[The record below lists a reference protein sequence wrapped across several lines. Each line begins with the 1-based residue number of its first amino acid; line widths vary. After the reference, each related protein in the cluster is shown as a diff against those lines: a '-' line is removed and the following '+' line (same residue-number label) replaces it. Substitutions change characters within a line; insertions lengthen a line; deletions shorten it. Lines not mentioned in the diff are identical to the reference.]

1 MNQQHSSLERAT
13 CDSLSGLD
21 EALVFLDR
29 EYLRVLRGFARLS
42 LLLSVLASVVAPC
55 SAQEPKLAGLLMTEL
70 KRDTPVDFEKEILPA
85 LKNNCL
91 ACHNTTKA
99 KGGLNL
105 ETPQLMLKGGD
116 SGPAVAPGKSAES
129 LVFKAAA
136 HLDPEL
142 IMPPRDNKA
151 NASDLSPE
159 QLALLKLWID
169 QGAKGEVHAAAPVNW
184 LDKPPSLDPIFAVA
198 LTKDGQF
205 AACGRGNR
213 IDVYH
218 VPSSR
223 LVARLSDEKLATAG
237 LTNAAHRDLVNSLA
251 FNPEST
257 LLASSAYREVKLWR
271 RPRDVRKF
279 SFEIAGNARGF
290 AASPDRKWLAVATD
304 AHSIDLR
311 ELPSGRLAR
320 TLTGHSNEV
329 TSLKFAPDNA
339 RLCSGSSD
347 KTLRVWSLS
356 DGTLVNAVEAPSEV
370 NAVCW
375 LADGSQIASADADGV
390 VRLWSSSG
398 RRESAQTSLPKD
410 QSRLTSAAMM
420 ELMKE
425 LKGHTNAVTALEAL
439 PDGQHILSGGADGT
453 LRQWKLEDGSVVRE
467 LQHDSAVTAVAVR
480 PDGRRFASA
489 GTNGVAKLWN
499 AEDGKFVAELKGD
512 RYAYELTA
520 ETERTLTVA
529 KSTTEFHEKALEA
542 ANAESAKQS
551 NRVVVATTT
560 NTFTEKVF
568 LEKEKAFKE
577 AQTAKSDAEKALD
590 ELLAEIKRVTE
601 SFENADK
608 AGKEA
613 SAKAKAA
620 SDQASQT
627 QLAAERAVLSKA
639 DAERIAADTASV
651 AARTKAAA
659 GNADAAKETAKRIA
673 EESAAVAEKSKA
685 FAEAVVADAD
695 MKTKLAMEAKTAAE
709 KAIEEVAAL
718 SFAAGQ
724 LKPAYDKTL
733 AEGPEKR
740 KQATNKIESAS
751 KTLDGAEKELKRAE
765 TRKSVTGHELELALG
780 AAERASNTV
789 AKAKSTLETAAEFQR
804 KTNGDLDRLKKAAL
818 AAEQPIRSLAFSSDG
833 VTLATF
839 GDDDR
844 VHTWSAESGVA
855 FEVFPPIKAGVRPSP
870 GAETS
875 EPPAGPAGSKASAS
889 SHISAP
895 GDGRT
900 PRVGVAFLDG
910 QTVLAAADDQQIVA
924 WDLNP
929 AWAFERA
936 IGSGD
941 IDSPLSDRVNAVRFS
956 PDGRTLATGAG
967 EPTRSGE
974 IKLWNV
980 ADGKSLRA
988 FENVHSDAV
997 LSLDFSPDGKYLASS
1012 SADRF
1017 VRVVDLATGKVAKAF
1032 EGHTSYVLGV
1042 AWKSD
1047 SRTLASAGADNVIK
1061 VWNFVTGERKK
1072 NIDGAGKEV
1081 TALAFVGVTDQVAA
1095 SSGDNQVRLVKENGE
1110 KVRSFEGC
1118 ADFMNAVAATP
1129 DGAAIVAGGQDGV
1142 LRVWNGKDGK
1152 AVASLAPVRGK

>member
-1 MNQQHSSLERAT
+1 MSFEPMIKKDVPRRREGCEETQASTFFQKTLRILRPFA
-13 CDSLSGLD
+13 GL
-21 EALVFLDR
+21 
-29 EYLRVLRGFARLS
+29 Y
-42 LLLSVLASVVAPC
+42 LLLSAPTFKPC
-55 SAQEPKLAGLLMTEL
+55 FAQEPKSPGLPIIEL
-70 KRDTPVDFEKEILPA
+70 KRDAPVDFEKEILPT

-105 ETPQLMLKGGD
+105 ETPQLILKGGD

-129 LVFKAAA
+129 LLFKAAA

-142 IMPPRDNKA
+142 IMPPKDNKA
-151 NASDLSPE
+151 NAGDLSPD

-169 QGAKGEVHAAAPVNW
+169 QGAKGEVRAAMPVNW

-198 LTKDGQF
+198 LTRDGQF

-223 LVARLSDEKLATAG
+223 LVARLADDKLAATG
-237 LTNAAHRDLVNSLA
+237 FTNAAHRDLVNSLM
-251 FNPEST
+251 FNPDGT

-271 RPRDVRKF
+271 RPRDVQEF
-279 SFEIAGNARGF
+279 SFELTDAARAF
-290 AASPDRKWLAVATD
+290 AVSPDRKWLAVATD
-304 AHSIDLR
+304 AHGIELR
-311 ELPSGRLAR
+311 ELPSGRLTR
-320 TLTGHSNEV
+320 TLAGHSNEV
-329 TSLKFAPDNA
+329 TSLKFASDNA
-339 RLCSGSSD
+339 RLCSGSTD
-347 KTLRVWSLS
+347 KTLRVWSVG
-356 DGTLVNAVEAPSEV
+356 DGALVATAATSSEI

-375 LADGSQIASADADGV
+375 LADGSQIASAEADGV
-390 VRLWSSSG
+390 VRLWSGRS
-398 RRESAQTSLPKD
+398 RREEAQTSQPKD
-410 QSRLTSAAMM
+410 QSRLASSATM

-439 PDGQHILSGGADGT
+439 PDGQHLLSGGVDGT
-453 LRQWKLEDGSVVRE
+453 VRQWKLEDGSIVRE
-467 LQHDSAVTAVAVR
+467 LKHDGTVTSLAVR
-480 PDGRRFASA
+480 ADGKRFASA
-489 GTNGVAKLWN
+489 GTNGIAKLWN
-499 AEDGKFVAELKGD
+499 AEDGKLIAEMKGD
-512 RYAYELTA
+512 RYAYELAA
-520 ETERTLTVA
+520 ETERTLIVA
-529 KSTTEFHEKALEA
+529 KSTSEFHEKALEA
-542 ANAESAKQS
+542 ANAENAKQS

-577 AQTAKSDAEKALD
+577 AQTAKSDADKAL
-590 ELLAEIKRVTE
+590 ETLLAEIKRTTE
-601 SFENADK
+601 AFEGADK

-613 SAKAKAA
+613 SVKAKGAA
-620 SDQASQT
+620 DKASQA

-651 AARTKAAA
+651 AARTKAAVD
-659 GNADAAKETAKRIA
+659 NADAARETARRIA

-685 FAEAVVADAD
+685 FAEAVIADAD
-695 MKTKLAMEAKTAAE
+695 MKAKLASEAKAAAE
-709 KAIEEVAAL
+709 KAIEEVATL

-780 AAERASNTV
+780 AAERASNSV
-789 AKAKSTLETAAEFQR
+789 AKARGTLEAATEFQHR
-804 KTNGDLDRLKKAAL
+804 TEADLARLKKAAL
-818 AAEQPIRSLAFSSDG
+818 EAEKPIRSLAFSPDG
-833 VTLATF
+833 VTLATV
-839 GDDDR
+839 GDDGR
-844 VHTWSAESGVA
+844 VHTWSAENGAA
-855 FEVFPPIKAGVRPSP
+855 FEVFPSGAVGVRPSS
-870 GAETS
+870 GAGTS
-875 EPPAGPAGSKASAS
+875 ESPAAANNSKTLANGEVSAS
-889 SHISAP
+889 EN
-895 GDGRT
+895 GRT
-900 PRVGVAFLDG
+900 PRFIAFLNE
-910 QTVLAAADDQQIVA
+910 QTVLAAGDSEPVTA

-929 AWAFERA
+929 AWTFERA

-956 PDGRTLATGAG
+956 PDGKTLATGAG

-980 ADGKSLRA
+980 ADGKFLRA

-1072 NIDGAGKEV
+1072 NIEGASKEV
-1081 TALAFVGVTDQVAA
+1081 TSIAFVGVTDQAVAA
-1095 SSGDNQVRLVKENGE
+1095 SGDNQVRLLKENGE

-1118 ADFMNAVAATP
+1118 GDFMNAVAATP

-1152 AVASLAPVRGK
+1152 AVASLAPHHVK